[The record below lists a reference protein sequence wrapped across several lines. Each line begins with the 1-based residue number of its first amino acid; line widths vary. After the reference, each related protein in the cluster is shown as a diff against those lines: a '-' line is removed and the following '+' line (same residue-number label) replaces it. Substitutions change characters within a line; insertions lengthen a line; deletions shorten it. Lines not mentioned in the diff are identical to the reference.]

1 MWWRWWGRRHR
12 IVDWVAACAYFPFVA
27 LLSFPS
33 PNGVLTPLLGVG
45 SYGVLGRLLAGALF
59 GIALPGLVSWAIL
72 IRRRN
77 PGPLLVLAAV
87 LMVASANFVPSI
99 IALYSYAAWYSDAR
113 RLSAWAGGLA
123 ALLVL
128 FYGRALSGSGEGA
141 VLLVIFMGTL
151 TIALPLVA
159 GLWVGTRRQLIA
171 NLQERAQRLEREQH
185 LMANRAIVA
194 ERTRIARE
202 MHDVVAHRVS
212 MMVLHAGGL
221 EVSASDSATADTASL
236 IRNTGREALSELR
249 GILGVLRDENSTE
262 APTAPQPILEDLD
275 RLLDEWR
282 AAGMAVEKQ
291 VTGTPCS
298 FAAQTERTAYRV
310 VQEALTNAGKHA
322 PGAPVTVRLDYGS
335 ADLEILVS
343 NEPSSGEGG
352 GHASPPP
359 SSGFGLTGLRERIAL
374 AGGTLV
380 AGADPDGGWRI
391 RAVLP
396 MAQETTTSNDDGG
409 SSPDDPHHPDR

>member
-1 MWWRWWGRRHR
+1 MWGRWWGRRHR

-27 LLSFPS
+27 LFNFPS
-33 PNGVLTPLLGVG
+33 PSGVL
-45 SYGVLGRLLAGALF
+45 SYLVQGAPPGIPTQLVMIVLF

-72 IRRRN
+72 LRRRN

-87 LMVASANFVPSI
+87 LMVATANFVPSV

-113 RLSAWAGGLA
+113 RLSGWTGVLA
-123 ALLVL
+123 ALFVV
-128 FYGRALSGSGEGA
+128 FYGIGPSNTAAGAALFI
-141 VLLVIFMGTL
+141 VFMGTL

-221 EVSASDSATADTASL
+221 EISASDRATADTASL
-236 IRNTGREALSELR
+236 IRSTGREALSELR

-262 APTAPQPILEDLD
+262 APTAPQPVLD
-275 RLLDEWR
+275 DIERLLDEWR
-282 AAGMAVEKQ
+282 AAGMSVEKQ

-298 FAAQTERTAYRV
+298 FAAQVERTAYRV

-322 PGAPVTVRLDYGS
+322 PGAPVAVRLDYGS
-335 ADLEILVS
+335 EDLEIVVS
-343 NEPSSGEGG
+343 NEPSAGEGSG
-352 GHASPPP
+352 RGSPPP
-359 SSGFGLTGLRERIAL
+359 SSGFGLTGLRERVAL
-374 AGGTLV
+374 VGGTLA

-396 MAQETTTSNDDGG
+396 AAPAADQDTTTSNDDGG
-409 SSPDDPHHPDR
+409 E